1 MSAAELNGLND
12 ELRAVVDE
20 KLLDQ
25 VVGFV
30 AQLQD
35 TLESTLDMVESPLKT
50 VISDQSRIVVTTR
63 DEAGVPLRINGEHVL
78 SLKLDYHCAWDTLGH
93 FLAVDRSAFHLV
105 MPGVTEPLLHYDYE
119 SHPRGD
125 IPCAHF
131 NVHGHRDEL
140 IYAMMAADFKY
151 QAKSRARRVVNGK
164 APRLAQLHLPTGGH
178 RFRPC
183 LEDLVQMVIFE
194 FGVDTRDG
202 WREAISYGR
211 MLWKDNQLASAV
223 RDNPGKAAEQL
234 QRMGFTV
241 APPHEWPALNE
252 KKLGA
257 Y

>member
-1 MSAAELNGLND
+1 MSSSRLD
-12 ELRAVVDE
+12 ELDDQLRADVDE

-30 AQLQD
+30 AQLED
-35 TLESTLDMVESPLKT
+35 TLESTLDLVEGPLKT

-63 DEAGVPLRINGEHVL
+63 QEAGVPLLVNGEHLL
-78 SLKLDYHCAWDTLGH
+78 SLKLDYHCAWDSQGQ

-105 MPGVTEPLLHYDYE
+105 LPGVTEPLLHYDYE

-140 IYAMMAADFKY
+140 IYAMMSAEFKY
-151 QAKSRARRVVNGK
+151 QAKNRARRVVNGK
-164 APRLAQLHLPTGGH
+164 APRLSQLHIPTGGH

-194 FGVDTRDG
+194 FGVDTREN
-202 WREAISYGR
+202 WREAIAYGR

-223 RDNPGKAAEQL
+223 RDNPGKAVEQL
-234 QRMGFTV
+234 QRMGFQV
-241 APPHEWPALNE
+241 KPPTEWPPLNE
-252 KKLGA
+252 KKLA
-257 Y
+257 EY